1 MHTRIRSYTGTP
13 ALVRKCTPFVSKIFP
28 LSLSMVFE
36 CDADDFEPDDYTPPD
51 QDTDAPYLVG
61 ESAIMRITEALGK
74 TFVPQLLSNV
84 QSLAN
89 STAWT
94 QRRACCVAIGTIF
107 FLIFQHDF
115 HSTHTHNRSD
125 HKRRRKIRT
134 KSLETASCCLASNV
148 DR

>member
-1 MHTRIRSYTGTP
+1 MMQVAGGMMQVAAAKSLEPATRKLALETLVQMCESTP

-28 LSLSMVFE
+28 LSLSMIFE

-61 ESAIMRITEALGK
+61 ESALLRITMALGK

-89 STAWT
+89 STSWA
-94 QRRACCVAIGTIF
+94 QRRACCVAIGT
-107 FLIFQHDF
+107 DF
-115 HSTHTHNRSD
+115 
-125 HKRRRKIRT
+125 
-134 KSLETASCCLASNV
+134 SLSLSLSPQ
-148 DR
+148 

>member
-1 MHTRIRSYTGTP
+1 
-13 ALVRKCTPFVSKIFP
+13 
-28 LSLSMVFE
+28 MVFE

-107 FLIFQHDF
+107 FFFNFSIRFSF
-115 HSTHTHNRSD
+115 NTHTSNRSD
-125 HKRRRKIRT
+125 DKRRRKIRT

>member
-89 STAWT
+89 ATSWT

-107 FLIFQHDF
+107 FFF
-115 HSTHTHNRSD
+115 
-125 HKRRRKIRT
+125 
-134 KSLETASCCLASNV
+134 
-148 DR
+148 